1 MADGVVVHLDHRLVH
16 VMTQLVTVFEGTD
29 LHLDENDT
37 HRLQQFGWYEAGISS
52 KNTISNS
59 LATPLYL

>member
-16 VMTQLVTVFEGTD
+16 VRAQLVTVLEGTD
-29 LHLDENDT
+29 LHPDENDI
-37 HRLQQFGWYEAGISS
+37 HRLQHFGWYEAGISS

-59 LATPLYL
+59 